1 MNNLDKVIEYTK
13 LYWQYP
19 VITEKTFY
27 EQNKHNKQFIG
38 VPWATILDK
47 VKNKDKLLNLLY
59 KSCNNNLDNYTCCQ
73 HISFR
78 ILIPF
83 FKMLNIQTLYTPHKI
98 KNEDEIDGIKIVA
111 CPLYAVNIEDE
122 KRNKIFKDVDFLN
135 NSRRYLYSFMG
146 AYNPKWYLTDIRKKI
161 LDMKHSEN
169 TFIKYTGQ
177 WHFEKSVYSELQSYK
192 QEIDKCENHQNN
204 TEEYNKVLLESRY
217 SLCPSGSGP
226 NSIRLWES
234 LACGSIPIVLS
245 DKLDL
250 PYHNLWNKAI
260 IILNENEVY
269 NISSI
274 LANISSEKENEMRKY
289 CIEIYNHFRNNF
301 SNTI

>member
-1 MNNLDKVIEYTK
+1 MNNIDKVIEYTK

-27 EQNKHNKQFIG
+27 EQNKHNKQYIG

-59 KSCNNNLDNYTCCQ
+59 KSCNNNFDNYTCCQ

-177 WHFEKSVYSELQSYK
+177 WHFEKSVYSELQSYN

-269 NISSI
+269 KISNI

-289 CIEIYNHFRNNF
+289 CVENI
-301 SNTI
+301 